1 MQFKKKIMSWMAV
14 GLLVCLVISL
24 IAVACAAPSPSPSPS
39 PTPPPAADT
48 YNWKLQHTWGA
59 AEGSVFVEFANS
71 VRDMSGGR
79 INIEVFA
86 DGELVPFEDAP
97 EATKMGL
104 LDMFQTHPKFISDD
118 IPEGLIES
126 LPFLWKD
133 VDEEMAV
140 LYELGLEDIYREAF
154 EEKLGVKFI
163 GIGLNDSDCMVW
175 TEPFESLA
183 DLKGRKASIF
193 PPISNV
199 MTRAGIT
206 AEFID
211 PGDLYVSL
219 ATGVLDGL
227 AWGNARAYYELGFF
241 EVAPY
246 FQMPSMCPSA
256 FSTFSMNQKLWDQLT
271 PDLQSILVNATR
283 VNGTH
288 MRSTL
293 KAADGE
299 LLLKAIDEWDVK
311 VVTFSD
317 EDVAQL
323 STWAMEFLD
332 EISQMSPRCKEA
344 TDIVYHALDIFE
356 AHR

>member
-1 MQFKKKIMSWMAV
+1 
-14 GLLVCLVISL
+14 
-24 IAVACAAPSPSPSPS
+24 
-39 PTPPPAADT
+39 
-48 YNWKLQHTWGA
+48 
-59 AEGSVFVEFANS
+59 
-71 VRDMSGGR
+71 
-79 INIEVFA
+79 
-86 DGELVPFEDAP
+86 
-97 EATKMGL
+97 
-104 LDMFQTHPKFISDD
+104 
-118 IPEGLIES
+118 
-126 LPFLWKD
+126 
-133 VDEEMAV
+133 
-140 LYELGLEDIYREAF
+140 
-154 EEKLGVKFI
+154 
-163 GIGLNDSDCMVW
+163 
-175 TEPFESLA
+175 
-183 DLKGRKASIF
+183 
-193 PPISNV
+193 

-256 FSTFSMNQKLWDQLT
+256 FSTFSMNKDLWDQLP

-299 LLLKAIDEWDVK
+299 LLLKAIDEWGVT

-332 EISQMSPRCKEA
+332 EISEMSPRCKEA